1 MPSPKPLWRIDGALI
16 RTRRTERGMTKAA
29 LASMA
34 GISERALTNIE
45 LGRSPGSSESART
58 LASALDLPL
67 EQVLVAATSGERSS
81 ADEASREATPIAT
94 AIRPPAKLPAQTR
107 LDFLA
112 DLERAHGIDPP
123 PVRVGKES
131 FEVLTATRLQCA
143 FATHAL
149 FDGHRYVVEGT
160 VDRMRAVKPEEAAAI
175 GAKVGVGARF
185 HLVRDVIAGEP
196 IGVTVHV
203 TTGKLATALQAKMKR
218 EVRLVVRLVVVSR
231 DDARLISVFV
241 SDTKRAWGL
250 IVARVVG

>member
-1 MPSPKPLWRIDGALI
+1 MASPKPLVRIDGPLVRA
-16 RTRRTERGMTKAA
+16 RRTERGMTKAA

-45 LGRSPGSSESART
+45 LGRSPGSPESART
-58 LASALDLPL
+58 LATALDLPL
-67 EQVLVAATSGERSS
+67 DAVLVRASTEPRRAA
-81 ADEASREATPIAT
+81 DATPIDA
-94 AIRPPAKLPAQTR
+94 APNGVAPRPAAKLPAHTR

-123 PVRVGKES
+123 PVRVGRES
-131 FEVLTATRLQCA
+131 IDVLTATRLQCA

-149 FDGHRYVVEGT
+149 FDGHRYVVEGL
-160 VDRMRAVKPEEAAAI
+160 VDQMRALKAEEAAAT

-185 HLVRDVIAGEP
+185 HLVRDVVPGEP

-203 TTGKLATALQAKMKR
+203 TTGPLAAALQAQMKR

-231 DDARLISVFV
+231 DDARTISVFV
-241 SDTKRAWGL
+241 SQRKRAWGL
-250 IVARVVG
+250 VVERVIG